1 MSLAIRRATLDD
13 LGSIAPLFDA
23 YRRFYAQ
30 PGDLQRARDFL
41 HERLQRDESAILL
54 AELDGR
60 AAGFTQLYPM
70 FSSVRTARIWILND
84 LFVDAGARRHGVAR
98 ALLDAAAK
106 FAREQG
112 AAGLMLETTRDNA
125 PARALYRA
133 AGWHEE
139 ATQWYS
145 LSFAPT
151 ATTQVQPLFSYGT
164 LQDESVQQRLF
175 GRRLDGAP
183 DALLG
188 FRMDWLEERDPDAV
202 TASGIVR
209 HPVVHETGDA
219 QDRIPG
225 TLLHLS
231 DAELAR
237 ADEYEAD
244 DYRRVRVTLAS
255 GAQAWLYAGAQS
267 PQKNTMP

>member
-1 MSLAIRRATLDD
+1 MSLAIRRATISDLD
-13 LGSIAPLFDA
+13 LVAPLFDA

-30 PGDLQRARDFL
+30 PGDLLRARDFL
-41 HERLQRDESAILL
+41 HERLQHGESAILL

-70 FSSVRTARIWILND
+70 FSSVRTARVWILND
-84 LFVDAGARRHGVAR
+84 LFVGENARRHGVAR
-98 ALLDAAAK
+98 ALLDAAAQ
-106 FAREQG
+106 FARENG

-133 AGWHEE
+133 AGWHED

-145 LSFAPT
+145 LSFAAAAP
-151 ATTQVQPLFSYGT
+151 AEHPLFSYGT
-164 LQDESVQQRLF
+164 LQDEALQQRLF
-175 GRRLDGAP
+175 GRSLAGTP
-183 DALLG
+183 DTLLG
-188 FRMDWLEERDPDAV
+188 FRMDWLEERDPGAV
-202 TASGIVR
+202 AASGVVR
-209 HPVVHETGDA
+209 HPVVHETGNTH
-219 QDRIPG
+219 DRIPG
-225 TLLHLS
+225 TLLRLN

-255 GAQAWLYAGAQS
+255 GAQAWLYAASRS
-267 PQKNTMP
+267 P